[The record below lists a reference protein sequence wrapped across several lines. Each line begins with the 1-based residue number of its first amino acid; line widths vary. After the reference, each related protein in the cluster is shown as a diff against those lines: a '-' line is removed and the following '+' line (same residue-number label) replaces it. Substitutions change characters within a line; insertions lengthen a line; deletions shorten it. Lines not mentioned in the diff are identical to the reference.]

1 MKSSCQGGINMVKWK
16 GVDKKRKGGVSNG
29 IYRNFIFNNRHINMY
44 KSFIKIKIN
53 QGVIVMIEIV
63 YKFNGEEFKEDDLI
77 QVIRQDT
84 FTGERSEITG
94 RMIKS
99 LFNNEIKLDIST
111 RYNSEIITININ
123 EIIKIN
129 KIQ

>member
-1 MKSSCQGGINMVKWK
+1 
-16 GVDKKRKGGVSNG
+16 
-29 IYRNFIFNNRHINMY
+29 
-44 KSFIKIKIN
+44 
-53 QGVIVMIEIV
+53 MIEIV

-77 QVIRQDT
+77 QVIRQDV
-84 FTGERSEITG
+84 FSGERSEITG